1 MTHARHFPAPMTH
14 VQPASAVLDDVRF
27 VAAVSCGH
35 SPIAASV
42 AGFSIATTPV
52 PSAGTPGCSSAPSDA
67 SAENS
72 SRNPSA
78 NTFAVAAAVIPLFS
92 AACCLGVDF
101 SDDLTDLGW
110 GSWEGSLPES
120 SSLGGDGTPLRG
132 AFIHRSAFSNRGS
145 RTHCRKNFINFVR
158 LATFSSISIRDGLAL
173 YGPSK
178 WPRLS
183 PPPTPSVG
191 IPSEFFGP
199 DPLKLNVPARKC
211 VIREKD
217 HETMLRVRYAR

>member
-14 VQPASAVLDDVRF
+14 VQPASAVLDDERF

-35 SPIAASV
+35 SPIAATV
-42 AGFSIATTPV
+42 DGFSIATTAA

-78 NTFAVAAAVIPLFS
+78 NTFGVAAAVIRLFS
-92 AACCLGVDF
+92 AACCLALDF

-120 SSLGGDGTPLRG
+120 SSLGGDRTPLRG
-132 AFIHRSAFSNRGS
+132 AFIHRSASSNRDS
-145 RTHCRKNFINFVR
+145 RTHCRKNFINFAR
-158 LATFSSISIRDGLAL
+158 LATFSSPSIRGGLTLFGA
-173 YGPSK
+173 PK
-178 WPRLS
+178 WPTLS
-183 PPPTPSVG
+183 PPPTRENPSSVG
-191 IPSEFFGP
+191 
-199 DPLKLNVPARKC
+199 KLDLIAFIEGGVSIIDCNETEL
-211 VIREKD
+211 VIF
-217 HETMLRVRYAR
+217 